1 MPLYLISGWKAK
13 GTMKNT
19 YNGMTFEEIK
29 TELVS
34 ELNKMTAPEL
44 QEFKEKWLEAI
55 QIMPPKAKSFCSHL
69 MDIMIDIKER
79 EQLQKDVAALEHMYW
94 VCGGT
99 PLGDT
104 LFAIAKETSGIIES
118 IMNSY
123 NLGKIHGIRQER
135 ARRRK

>member
-1 MPLYLISGWKAK
+1 
-13 GTMKNT
+13 MKNT

-44 QEFKEKWLEAI
+44 QEFKEEWLEAI
-55 QIMPPKAKSFCSHL
+55 QIMPPKAKNFCSQL

-79 EQLQKDVAALEHMYW
+79 EQLQKDVAALEHMCW

-104 LFAIAKETSGIIES
+104 LFAIAKETPRIIES